1 MFWKINTS
9 MINFNVLQYNRE
21 IEVVCLDKSG
31 TSSVTT
37 YLGNMPM
44 YDGHHK
50 LHKGIDNTLRF
61 KIKDTDRKS
70 IDLSGKTIIWKMY
83 DRESRENVLFRY
95 LDITNA
101 TKGMASLVITTADTI
116 MLPEGFYQ
124 FAMYTVENGV
134 EQIIYTD
141 TYDNAKGTIE
151 VIDDIYPQFEDS
163 QETTTFFPVTTTING
178 EEVTTYTSTT
188 FDGSGNTIKS
198 KSLHT
203 IALYFDGFTGT
214 VNINGDLSEQPSL
227 NDTDWFDLTPNL
239 FYDKNI
245 IVNNETGVQA
255 YMVNANVNW
264 IRISYTATSGSITKV
279 MLRN

>member
-1 MFWKINTS
+1 

-21 IEVVCLDKSG
+21 IEVVCLDETG
-31 TSSVTT
+31 TSAATT

-83 DRESRENVLFRY
+83 DRESRENVLFKY

-124 FAMYTVENGV
+124 FAMYTVENGI

-163 QETTTFFPVTTTING
+163 QETTTFFPVTETVNG
-178 EEVTTYTSTT
+178 EEVTTFTTTT

-203 IALYFDGFTGT
+203 IALYFDGMTGT
-214 VNINGDLSEQPSL
+214 VNVQGDLSVQPSL

>member
-1 MFWKINTS
+1 
-9 MINFNVLQYNRE
+9 MINVNVFQYNRE
-21 IEVVCLDKSG
+21 IEVVCVDSVG
-31 TSSVTT
+31 TAAMTP

-61 KIKDTDRKS
+61 KIKDTDRKP
-70 IDLSGKTIIWKMY
+70 IDLTGKTIIWKMY
-83 DRESRENVLFRY
+83 DRESRENVLFRFA
-95 LDITNA
+95 DITNA
-101 TKGMASLVITTADTI
+101 TKGQATLSISTADTI

-124 FAMYTVENGV
+124 FAMYTVEDGV

-163 QETTTFFPVTTTING
+163 QETTTFFPSTFEENG
-178 EEVTTYTSTT
+178 ETIVKYTTTT
-188 FDGSGNTIKS
+188 FDGSGNTVKS

-203 IALYFDGFTGT
+203 IALYFDGMTGT
-214 VNINGDLSEQPSL
+214 VNIQGDLSVQPSL
-227 NDTDWFDLTPNL
+227 NDNDWFDLTPQL
-239 FYDKNI
+239 FYDNDI
-245 IVNNETGVQA
+245 TVNNETGVQA

-264 IRISYTATSGSITKV
+264 IRIRYTATSGSITKV
-279 MLRN
+279 MIRN